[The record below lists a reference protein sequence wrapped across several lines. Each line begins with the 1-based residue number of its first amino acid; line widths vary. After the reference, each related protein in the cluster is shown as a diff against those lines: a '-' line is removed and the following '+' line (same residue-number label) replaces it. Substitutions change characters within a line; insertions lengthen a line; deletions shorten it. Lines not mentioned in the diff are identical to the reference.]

1 MRESLAALTGFASPR
16 PALAGGSRKRA
27 VDAAAAESLGH
38 AAEHL
43 SLEQPTR
50 GSEHRRE
57 RHAEAVHVDC
67 RFAFSCR
74 RRPLDRDRHKMIED
88 HKDRQ

>member
-1 MRESLAALTGFASPR
+1 MSRE
-16 PALAGGSRKRA
+16 
-27 VDAAAAESLGH
+27 V
-38 AAEHL
+38 
-43 SLEQPTR
+43 LEQPTR
-50 GSEHRRE
+50 GLEHRRE
-57 RHAEAVHVDC
+57 RNAEAVHVDC